1 MADEL
6 DEFLRQAAARRAQ
19 RQQQA
24 GSKQNANAS
33 RSTPATPNSNN
44 TPSAN
49 NAENQSRIE
58 QRRIQPSIAN
68 RHVTTNI
75 EESDERIDAYV
86 LDTMHSQLRPTAATA
101 SSNPLPS
108 KSKKKSTTS
117 SSARDSLQESATAP
131 QSQPQ
136 NQAQISSR
144 DLIHQLRNPET
155 LRMAIIAHEILKR
168 PYQ

>member
-24 GSKQNANAS
+24 GATKQ
-33 RSTPATPNSNN
+33 STNQ
-44 TPSAN
+44 PSAKTPDTP
-49 NAENQSRIE
+49 SRIE
-58 QRRIQPSIAN
+58 PRRLESSLSE
-68 RHVTTNI
+68 RHPTSNI
-75 EESDERIDAYV
+75 EQTDERIDAYV
-86 LDTMHSQLRPTAATA
+86 SNTMQSQLRSTITTA
-101 SSNPLPS
+101 SSNQLPS
-108 KSKKKSTTS
+108 KAKNPMATISGT
-117 SSARDSLQESATAP
+117 RDSQQESATAP

-155 LRMAIIAHEILKR
+155 LRMAIIAHEILRR

>member
-19 RQQQA
+19 RQQQSA
-24 GSKQNANAS
+24 SPKNANAS
-33 RSTPATPNSNN
+33 RPAEAIPRSNN
-44 TPSAN
+44 TPSST
-49 NAENQSRIE
+49 NADNQSRIE
-58 QRRIQPSIAN
+58 QRRLEPSLAN
-68 RHVTTNI
+68 RHVTTDI
-75 EESDERIDAYV
+75 DQSDERIDAYV
-86 LDTMHSQLRPTAATA
+86 VDTMQSQLRSNSATA

-108 KSKKKSTTS
+108 KSKKKSATG

-136 NQAQISSR
+136 NQAQVSSR

-155 LRMAIIAHEILKR
+155 LRMAIIAHEILRR

>member
-1 MADEL
+1 MNSSDKQPRGVLSVSNRRDPNKTPTHRDPPRQLPIQTILHQPITQRTNRESSSDA
-6 DEFLRQAAARRAQ
+6 FNHPLRIAMLRPI
-19 RQQQA
+19 
-24 GSKQNANAS
+24 SKNPTS
-33 RSTPATPNSNN
+33 
-44 TPSAN
+44 
-49 NAENQSRIE
+49 
-58 QRRIQPSIAN
+58 
-68 RHVTTNI
+68 
-75 EESDERIDAYV
+75 RIDAYV